1 MGVHYSLIPWNQ
13 IEDEITNN
21 CHPLLLREGDRCRN
35 PNCDCFAN
43 EHVEEFW
50 GYCCKQ
56 CAVRLREEQ
65 YGIVHE
71 NPKPFPTERHGPY
84 CQGKKPVNINEIVTP
99 SGEGD
104 GVDRKAIPTTTP
116 MYPSWPPPRFTDAE
130 VDRLFGI
137 QKTTWM
143 NLEQAFNVL
152 GSEHKDGPKGQPPC
166 PINYKSPPPRKTTF
180 IGPLIDVE
188 ARKKYAEVISAHLL
202 RQAPDP
208 TLMNFLDQLSEVEQ
222 AKFIEEARRIEEE
235 QILVATVFNRQ
246 VNSGAGEPQNRE
258 SEYQKGLCPPD
269 RLKSVDDYWEQQVYP
284 PVLGAPGHNLI
295 YRLGR
300 LDEETFREFIWKSSM
315 GEGKNNLENHI
326 ELNTPSNWI
335 KRLLDQ
341 KKVTMECMNW
351 RTPRGDRVEDLIKQ
365 VDEIIKQNIR
375 RADPMMEEQNQQLLK
390 LLMR

>member
-1 MGVHYSLIPWNQ
+1 M
-13 IEDEITNN
+13 
-21 CHPLLLREGDRCRN
+21 
-35 PNCDCFAN
+35 
-43 EHVEEFW
+43 
-50 GYCCKQ
+50 
-56 CAVRLREEQ
+56 
-65 YGIVHE
+65 
-71 NPKPFPTERHGPY
+71 
-84 CQGKKPVNINEIVTP
+84 
-99 SGEGD
+99 
-104 GVDRKAIPTTTP
+104 
-116 MYPSWPPPRFTDAE
+116 
-130 VDRLFGI
+130 
-137 QKTTWM
+137 
-143 NLEQAFNVL
+143 
-152 GSEHKDGPKGQPPC
+152 
-166 PINYKSPPPRKTTF
+166 
-180 IGPLIDVE
+180 E

-295 YRLGR
+295 YRLGL
-300 LDEETFREFIWKSSM
+300 LDEETFREFIWKWSM

-326 ELNTPSNWI
+326 EPNTPSNWI

-375 RADPMMEEQNQQLLK
+375 RADSMMEEQNQQLLK
-390 LLMR
+390 LLMRLQSITSGGLSG